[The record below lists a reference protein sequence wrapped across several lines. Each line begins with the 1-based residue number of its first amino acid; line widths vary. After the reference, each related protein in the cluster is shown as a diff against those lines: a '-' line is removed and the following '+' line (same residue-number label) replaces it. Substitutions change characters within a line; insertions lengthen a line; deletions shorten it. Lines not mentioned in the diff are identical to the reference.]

1 MFCGLGK
8 GGCFGTGYWLFSPVP
23 DENWV
28 EGVGLGEGLS
38 PVESKCEK
46 SVYFGASKAQPN
58 Q

>member
-1 MFCGLGK
+1 VAALK
-8 GGCFGTGYWLFSPVP
+8 LDIGYLSAVP

-46 SVYFGASKAQPN
+46 SVDFGASKAQPN